1 MDNFQIQA
9 HGGLY
14 SEGLII
20 GGIFA
25 GGAYTW
31 RGLFSEC
38 YGITKKIIL
47 VLTQVRSNFYLRNIK
62 CLVLCL
68 E

>member
-1 MDNFQIQA
+1 MDDFQIQA

-31 RGLFSEC
+31 RGLFSEF
-38 YGITKKIIL
+38 YGIRKNY
-47 VLTQVRSNFYLRNIK
+47 SCPNIGEK
-62 CLVLCL
+62 
-68 E
+68 